1 MGMRIAAWWR
11 SVGGKFLRGSAVAE
25 ELEEELRE
33 HIALRADD
41 LERNGLSR
49 AEAERQ
55 ARIEFGGVEKFRE
68 QSHEALGG
76 AWMETLVNDI
86 RYSVRVL
93 LKSPGFVA
101 AAVVTLA
108 MAIAANA
115 IVFGLMDGLILRP
128 LNVPHGDTL
137 IGLPNGSDP
146 GFESYLNY
154 KDLRDRNHSFV
165 DLAAFSFA
173 FVALDT
179 GRDPSPANGFAVT
192 GNYFDVLGMKPHL
205 GRLIHAS
212 DERGRNSAPYI
223 VLTWAYW
230 HRHFHDDRGVIGRA
244 VQINKRP
251 FTIIGVTPPGFI
263 GTLMFMSPDFFVP
276 IVTPLSA
283 SGDEVPDARADYHA
297 VFESFGH
304 LKPGV
309 TRAQAE
315 ADCSNVAA
323 YLAKTYPK
331 EFSQRT
337 PVVLGRVG
345 LTAFAGGVKAF
356 VGGLMLLAVLIL
368 LGACANLGSLFAAR
382 ASDRSREVA
391 LRLALG
397 SSRKRILRQLFT
409 EAVLVSLAGGAVG
422 LALSV
427 VLLQRISNWHPIPAV
442 PIQIP
447 VTPDAKIYIV
457 ALALALVSGFLFGLV
472 PVRQILRSHPYEIV
486 KAGPGLRMSRRVNVR
501 DALLVLQVAICGVL
515 VTASLVAVRGL
526 VRSLHSD
533 FGFEPRDT
541 AMVSVDLAQAG
552 YSGAAIPAMQKRLVQ
567 AMETIPG
574 VEKVGLVNNYP
585 PLVYTG
591 ADRQPIFRENAA
603 DLTPLHAAISPYTY
617 GISPEYLAAAR
628 TPLLAGRD
636 FTWHDDKG
644 APAVAIANV
653 SFAEKMFGSVSGA
666 LGKYFKLQDGRR
678 VQVVGVM
685 EDGKYLKLSEG
696 HEPAVFVPFAQ
707 SPMAAA
713 WLVLRS
719 RRDPL
724 SLAVAIRAEIRKQ
737 DSGLPSEVRSWNELL
752 QPIMFPA
759 RMATLALGVMGLMG
773 AVLSITGI
781 FGMAAYSVSRRL
793 RELGI
798 RMALGAQ
805 RRELLQAALGRALR
819 LLAIGSAAGLI
830 LGILA
835 SHVLASIVYEATP
848 RDPLVL
854 GGVIVTMAMLGLVA
868 TWIPAQRALSID
880 PLILL
885 HEE

>member
-1 MGMRIAAWWR
+1 MRITAWLR
-11 SVGGKFLRGSAVAE
+11 SAGAKFSRRDVLAE

-41 LERNGLSR
+41 LERQGLRR
-49 AEAERQ
+49 AEAERR

-68 QSHEALGG
+68 ESHEALGG
-76 AWMETLVNDI
+76 TWIETLLSDI

-93 LKSPGFVA
+93 RKSPGFVV

-108 MAIAANA
+108 MAIGANA
-115 IVFGLMDGLILRP
+115 VVFGLMDGLLLRP
-128 LNVPHGDTL
+128 LNVPHGANL

-146 GFESYLNY
+146 GFESYPSY
-154 KDLRDRNHSFV
+154 VDLRDRNHSFV

-173 FVALDT
+173 FAAVDT
-179 GRDPSPANGFAVT
+179 GSDPVPANGISVT
-192 GNYFDVLGMKPHL
+192 GNYFDVLGIQPYL
-205 GRLIHAS
+205 GRVIHAS
-212 DERGRNSAPYI
+212 DEHGSNSAPYL

-230 HRHFHDDRGVIGRA
+230 HRRFHEDRGVIGR
-244 VQINKRP
+244 VVLVNKRP
-251 FTIIGVTPPGFI
+251 FTVIGVTPPGFI

-276 IVTPLSA
+276 IVTPLS
-283 SGDEVPDARADYHA
+283 STTGQVLDVRTDQHA

-309 TRAQAE
+309 TKAQAE

-323 YLAKTYPK
+323 YLRKTYPK
-331 EFSQRT
+331 EFDQKT

-356 VGGLMLLAVLIL
+356 IGGLMLLAVLIL
-368 LGACANLGSLFAAR
+368 MGACANLGSLFAAR

-409 EAVLVSLAGGAVG
+409 EAVLVSLAGGAAG

-427 VLLQRISNWHPIPAV
+427 LLLQRISAWHPIPAV

-447 VTPDAKIYIV
+447 VTPDAKICIV
-457 ALALALVSGFLFGLV
+457 ALALALISSFLFGVV

-486 KAGPGLRMSRRVNVR
+486 KAGPGLRVSQRVTLR
-501 DALLVLQVAICGVL
+501 DALLVVQVAICGVL
-515 VTASLVAVRGL
+515 VMASLVAVRGL
-526 VRSLHSD
+526 IRSLHGD
-533 FGFEPRDT
+533 FGFEPGDT
-541 AMVSVDLAQAG
+541 AMVSIDLAQAG
-552 YSGAAIPAMQKRLVQ
+552 YSGAEVPAMQRRLIH
-567 AMETIPG
+567 AMTTIPG
-574 VEKVGLVNNYP
+574 VANVGLVNNYP

-591 ADRQPIFRENAA
+591 ADRQRIYRENAP
-603 DLTPLHAAISPYTY
+603 DLMPANAAMSPYAF
-617 GISPEYLAAAR
+617 GISPGYLAAAR
-628 TPLLAGRD
+628 TALLAGRD
-636 FTWHDDKG
+636 FTWHDEQA

-666 LGKYFKLQDGRR
+666 LGKYFRLQDGRR
-678 VQVVGVM
+678 AQVVGVM
-685 EDGKYLKLSEG
+685 EDGKYLTLTEE
-696 HEPAVFVPFAQ
+696 HEPAIFVPFEQ

-724 SLAVAIRAEIRKQ
+724 SLAAAIRAEIRKE
-737 DSGLPSEVRSWNELL
+737 DAGLPIEVRSWNELL
-752 QPIMFPA
+752 QPILFPA
-759 RMATLALGVMGLMG
+759 RMATLALGIMGLMG
-773 AVLSITGI
+773 AMLSITGI
-781 FGMAAYSVSRRL
+781 FGIAAYSVSRRL

-805 RRELLQAALGRALR
+805 RKEVLQAALGRAVR
-819 LLAIGSAAGLI
+819 LLAIGSAAGLV
-830 LGILA
+830 LGLMA
-835 SHVLASIVYEATP
+835 SRVLASIVYQATP

-854 GGVIVTMAMLGLVA
+854 GGVVVTMTILGLVA

-885 HEE
+885 HED

>member
-1 MGMRIAAWWR
+1 MRITAWLR
-11 SVGGKFLRGSAVAE
+11 SVGSKFFRRDVLAE
-25 ELEEELRE
+25 EVSEELRE

-41 LERNGLSR
+41 LERQGLSR
-49 AEAERQ
+49 PEAERR

-68 QSHEALGG
+68 ESHEALGG
-76 AWMETLVNDI
+76 AWLETLLADI
-86 RYSVRVL
+86 RYSLRVL
-93 LKSPGFVA
+93 RKSPGFVV

-128 LNVPHGDTL
+128 LNVPHGESL

-146 GFESYLNY
+146 GFESYANY

-179 GRDPSPANGFAVT
+179 GNDPAPANGFSVT
-192 GNYFDVLGMKPHL
+192 GNYFDVLGIKPYL
-205 GRLIHAS
+205 GRVIHAS
-212 DERGRNSAPYI
+212 DERGQNSAPYV

-230 HRHFHDDRGVIGRA
+230 HRRFHEDRGVVGRV

-251 FTIIGVTPPGFI
+251 FTIVGVTPPGFI

-283 SGDEVPDARADYHA
+283 STGDVQDVRTDQHG

-304 LKPGV
+304 LKPGI
-309 TRAQAE
+309 TQAQAE
-315 ADCSNVAA
+315 SDCSNVAA

-356 VGGLMLLAVLIL
+356 IGGLMLLAVLIL

-409 EAVLVSLAGGAVG
+409 EAVLVSLAGGVVG

-427 VLLQRISNWHPIPAV
+427 VLLRRISAWHPIPAV

-457 ALALALVSGFLFGLV
+457 ALALALVSGFLFALV

-486 KAGPGLRMSRRVNVR
+486 KAGPGLRVSRRVSLR
-501 DALLVLQVAICGVL
+501 DALLVVQVAICGVL

-526 VRSLHSD
+526 MRSLHGD

-552 YSGAAIPAMQKRLVQ
+552 YSGAEIPAMQKRLIH
-567 AMETIPG
+567 AMEGIPG
-574 VEKVGLVNNYP
+574 VQNVGLVNNYP

-591 ADRQPIFRENAA
+591 ADQQPIFRENAG
-603 DLTPLHAAISPYTY
+603 DLTPLHAAMSPFAY
-617 GISPEYLAAAR
+617 GISPGYLEAAR
-628 TPLLAGRD
+628 TSLLAGRD
-636 FTWHDDKG
+636 FTWQDGKD

-653 SFAEKMFGSVSGA
+653 SFAEKMFGSVNGA
-666 LGKYFKLQDGRR
+666 LGRYFKLKDGTR
-678 VQVVGVM
+678 VQVTGVM
-685 EDGKYLKLSEG
+685 EDGKYLTLTEE
-696 HEPAVFVPFAQ
+696 HEPAIFVPFAQ

-719 RRDPL
+719 QRDPVW
-724 SLAVAIRAEIRKQ
+724 LAAAIRAEIRKV
-737 DSGLPSEVRSWNELL
+737 DLGLPSEVRSWNELL
-752 QPIMFPA
+752 QPILFPA

-773 AVLSITGI
+773 AMLSITGI

-805 RRELLQAALGRALR
+805 RREVLRAALGRAVR
-819 LLAIGSAAGLI
+819 LLAIGSAAGLA
-830 LGILA
+830 LGVLA
-835 SHVLASIVYEATP
+835 SHVLASIVYQATP

-854 GGVIVTMAMLGLVA
+854 TGVVLTMGLLGLVA

>member
-1 MGMRIAAWWR
+1 MRIAAWLR
-11 SVGGKFLRGSAVAE
+11 SVSAKFFRRDALAE
-25 ELEEELRE
+25 ELQEELHE

-41 LERNGLSR
+41 LERQGLSR
-49 AEAERQ
+49 AEAERL

-68 QSHEALGG
+68 QSHEALGA
-76 AWMETLVNDI
+76 AWLETLLADI
-86 RYSVRVL
+86 RYSLRVL
-93 LKSPGFVA
+93 RKSPGFVA

-108 MAIAANA
+108 LAIAANA
-115 IVFGLMDGLILRP
+115 VVFGLMDGLILRP
-128 LNVPHGDTL
+128 LNVPRGDAL

-146 GFESYLNY
+146 GFESYQNY

-179 GRDPSPANGFAVT
+179 GNDPVPGSGYAVT
-192 GNYFDVLGMKPHL
+192 GNYFDVLGVKPYL
-205 GRLIHAS
+205 GRVIHAS
-212 DERGRNSAPYI
+212 DERGTNSAPYV

-230 HRHFHDDRGVIGRA
+230 HRRFHEDRGVIGR
-244 VQINKRP
+244 VVLVNKRP
-251 FTIIGVTPPGFI
+251 FTVIGVTPPGFI
-263 GTLMFMSPDFFVP
+263 GTLMFISPDFFLP
-276 IVTPLSA
+276 IVTPISA
-283 SGDEVPDARADYHA
+283 SGDQGLDLRADQHS
-297 VFESFGH
+297 VFESFGY

-331 EFSQRT
+331 EFDQRT

-345 LTAFAGGVKAF
+345 LTAFAGGVEAF
-356 VGGLMLLAVLIL
+356 VGGLMLLAALIL

-397 SSRKRILRQLFT
+397 SSRNRILRQLFT
-409 EAVLVSLAGGAVG
+409 EAVMLALLGGAVG

-427 VLLQRISNWHPIPAV
+427 FLLQRISAWHPIPAV

-447 VTPDAKIYIV
+447 VAPDAKIYIV
-457 ALALALVSGFLFGLV
+457 ALVLALVSGFLFGLV
-472 PVRQILRSHPYEIV
+472 PMRQILRSHPYEIV
-486 KAGPGLRMSRRVNVR
+486 KAGPGLKINRRINVR
-501 DALLVLQVAICGVL
+501 DVLLVLQVAICGVL
-515 VTASLVAVRGL
+515 ITASLVAVRGL

-552 YSGAAIPAMQKRLVQ
+552 YSGASIPAMQKRLVH
-567 AMETIPG
+567 AMEAIPG
-574 VEKVGLVNNYP
+574 VENAGLVNNYP

-591 ADRQPIFRENAA
+591 ADRQPIFRENAP
-603 DLTPLHAAISPYTY
+603 DLLPAHAAMSPYSF
-617 GISPEYLAAAR
+617 GISPGYLAAAR
-628 TPLLAGRD
+628 TSLLAGRD
-636 FTWHDDKG
+636 FTWHDDKA

-653 SFAEKMFGSVSGA
+653 SFAEKMFGSINGA
-666 LGKYFKLQDGRR
+666 LGKYFELKDGRR

-685 EDGKYLKLSEG
+685 EDGKYLSITEE
-696 HEPAVFVPFAQ
+696 HEPAVFVPFEQ
-707 SPMAAA
+707 NPMAAA

-719 RRDPL
+719 RRDPQ
-724 SLAVAIRAEIRKQ
+724 SLAVAIRAEIRKL
-737 DSGLPSEVRSWNELL
+737 DAGLPAEVRSWNELL
-752 QPIMFPA
+752 QPILFPA

-773 AVLSITGI
+773 AMLSITGI

-805 RRELLQAALGRALR
+805 RKEVLQAALGRALR
-819 LLAIGSAAGLI
+819 LLAIGSAAGLV
-830 LGILA
+830 LGVLA
-835 SHVLASIVYEATP
+835 SHVLASIVYQATP

-854 GGVIVTMAMLGLVA
+854 GGVVVTMAMLGLVA

-885 HEE
+885 REE